1 MYLELLNFF
10 NLINMVID
18 KLDIIYLFS
27 FGDELYIVIFD
38 VVGEKICLVVKLCV
52 CEFFDIFDK
61 IIFVMG
67 CFVWWSVVFKCLY
80 FFVF

>member
-18 KLDIIYLFS
+18 KLDIIYLLS

-38 VVGEKICLVVKLCV
+38 VVGE
-52 CEFFDIFDK
+52 
-61 IIFVMG
+61 
-67 CFVWWSVVFKCLY
+67 
-80 FFVF
+80 